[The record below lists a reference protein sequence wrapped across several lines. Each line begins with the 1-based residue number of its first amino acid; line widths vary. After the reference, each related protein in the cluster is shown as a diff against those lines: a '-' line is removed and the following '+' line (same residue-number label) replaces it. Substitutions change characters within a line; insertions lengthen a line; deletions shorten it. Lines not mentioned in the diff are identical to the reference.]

1 MSQSLSRHA
10 YVGTKLVQI
19 CLAVVS
25 LRLATLERNGF
36 RNNRKISFL
45 SNAAPAQPSAPELI

>member
-1 MSQSLSRHA
+1 MQKNVSRHA

-19 CLAVVS
+19 CLVIES
-25 LRLATLERNGF
+25 LRLAALQRNGF
-36 RNNRKISFL
+36 KNNLKISFL